1 MVSEQKQLEAI
12 LTNLN
17 QEHSK
22 QTMEDMMMYIMAD
35 NLRNSFNNDI
45 KVYFIEGKKNIILY
59 FLNLILSLLNKSNYE
74 LLLLLL

>member
-35 NLRNSFNNDI
+35 SHRNRFNNDI
-45 KVYFIEGKKNIILY
+45 KVNFIERKRKHNFIFFYI
-59 FLNLILSLLNKSNYE
+59 
-74 LLLLLL
+74 